1 MGRKKSKNK
10 DKERSPSPT
19 PSSSPTPKALS
30 EHSDEICKTMVKT
43 TEASLKPH
51 SSDETIKKW
60 VEELSQSPE
69 VIKALQ
75 SMASS
80 MASSS
85 GETGMTPKTKAI
97 VPAHGTTSLSQTVD
111 SKDLSNPLKAVGLP
125 KIQSSQI
132 FPRI

>member
-43 TEASLKPH
+43 TEASLKPQ
-51 SSDETIKKW
+51 SSDETHKDIKKW

-69 VIKALQ
+69 VIRALQ

-85 GETGMTPKTKAI
+85 GETDAEGDSGDDGAI
-97 VPAHGTTSLSQTVD
+97 SAC
-111 SKDLSNPLKAVGLP
+111 
-125 KIQSSQI
+125 
-132 FPRI
+132 